1 MLDVGSA
8 GEEIVAFVGADA
20 IFFGEHGDVAGL
32 GDGVATEV
40 DDARWRDFEQA
51 LDDRLVK
58 AGAWRVDDDGVVAT
72 DVLEG
77 FFAWG

>member
-1 MLDVGSA
+1 MLDVGRA

-20 IFFGEHGDVAGL
+20 ISFGEQGDVAGL
-32 GDGVATEV
+32 GDGVAAEV

-51 LDDRLVK
+51 LDDCLVK